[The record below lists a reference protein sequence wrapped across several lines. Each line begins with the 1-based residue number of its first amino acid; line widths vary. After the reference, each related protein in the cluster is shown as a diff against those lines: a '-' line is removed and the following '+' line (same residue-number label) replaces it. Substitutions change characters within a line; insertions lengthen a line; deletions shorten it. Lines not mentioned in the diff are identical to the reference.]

1 MFEFRL
7 ITAND
12 GTQVIDTNLK
22 TPYESLTPMQLLE
35 YQEVSDRLYFMKRMG
50 RKGKKRNRSRKV
62 SQI

>member
-50 RKGKKRNRSRKV
+50 RKGKKKNRSRKV
-62 SQI
+62 RQI